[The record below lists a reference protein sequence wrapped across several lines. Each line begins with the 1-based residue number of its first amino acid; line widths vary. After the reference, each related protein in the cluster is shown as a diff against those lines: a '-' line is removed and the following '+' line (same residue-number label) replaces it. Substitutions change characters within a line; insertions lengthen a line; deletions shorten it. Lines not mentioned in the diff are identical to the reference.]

1 MWKYVL
7 FFGAA
12 SLWAQ
17 ASKEANRTVYTYEP
31 NGRRASAYDQANV
44 SGAGGGSQSQT
55 VTDVNGRRV
64 QLEAVEEKVLSEGPE
79 GRVVERLVKK
89 FDSHGNLTG
98 QEKVRLEE
106 TKSADG
112 SSSTVRATVYDK
124 DVNGRFELRERTT
137 TATNKDGSVI
147 RAETLVERP
156 NINGNLGQQ
165 ERKVAV
171 TTGDDTKSLKDVT
184 VYRKDQGGSMAPAVR
199 ELTETTKEAGREV
212 ANTSEYNTAS
222 TGKMELIGQK
232 VAQTVKNADGTESQV
247 VDVFGTNNPGQLS
260 SGYDRQLKLRERQL
274 IERTPGPDKG
284 LVETF
289 SIQRPA
295 LDSGRL
301 GAPQKIS
308 ETVCQG
314 NCRP

>member
-7 FFGAA
+7 FFA
-12 SLWAQ
+12 SASVWAQ
-17 ASKEANRTVYTYEP
+17 ESKEANRTVYTYEP
-31 NGRRASAYDQANV
+31 NGRRAAAYDQASV

-64 QLEAVEEKVLSEGPE
+64 QLESVEEKVLSEGPD
-79 GRVVERLVKK
+79 RRTVERIVKT

-106 TKSADG
+106 TKAADG

-124 DVNGRFELRERTT
+124 DINGRFELRERTT
-137 TATNKDGSVI
+137 TATSKDGSVV

-156 NINGNLGQQ
+156 NVNGSLDTQ

-171 TTGDDTKSLKDVT
+171 TTGDEAKSLKEVT
-184 VYRKDQGGSMAPAVR
+184 VYRKDQGGSLVPAAR

-247 VDVFGTNNPGQLS
+247 VDLF
-260 SGYDRQLKLRERQL
+260 
-274 IERTPGPDKG
+274 
-284 LVETF
+284 
-289 SIQRPA
+289 
-295 LDSGRL
+295 
-301 GAPQKIS
+301 
-308 ETVCQG
+308 
-314 NCRP
+314 